1 LRSDRKA
8 RNFSVPFE
16 FDAFVFFA
24 WPLVLPWYF
33 YRSRGKRGLL
43 YVTAV
48 YGLAFL
54 PDLAA
59 RIANLSS
66 RA

>member
-48 YGLAFL
+48 
-54 PDLAA
+54 
-59 RIANLSS
+59 
-66 RA
+66 